1 MKKYIGIL
9 GFTAFIAFSANA
21 QDAQVQK
28 VERQGKEHRGEH
40 EGKKFLDLP
49 GITESQKTQLT
60 AIFQET
66 RKANQPRHE
75 DMKVL
80 REKIRT
86 LKSSENPNQ
95 TELNGLIDKLN
106 GVRSEVEK
114 TRTAGEIKA
123 MSILTKEQQEALRAK
138 AKEHVKHKREHKV
151 EQRRMQEPIEK
162 N

>member
-1 MKKYIGIL
+1 MKKHIGIF
-9 GFTAFIAFSANA
+9 GFIALIAFSANA
-21 QDAQVQK
+21 QDAQMQK

-66 RKANQPRHE
+66 KKTNQPRHE

-86 LKSSENPNQ
+86 LKNSENPNQ

-114 TRTAGEIKA
+114 TRAAGEIKA

-138 AKEHVKHKREHKV
+138 AKEHMKHKREHKM
-151 EQRRMQEPIEK
+151 EQRKMHESSDK